1 MNVASVDS
9 DERFWNR
16 VARKYAALPIA
27 DVAGYERSLER
38 TRSYLRP
45 TDKVLEF
52 GCGTGGTALKLAP
65 SVASIVATDISAE
78 MIAIARER
86 TAAARC
92 ANVTFE
98 KGMLDTIGYEDNAF
112 DVVLGYNALHVL
124 QNVPAAL
131 VQIRRLLK
139 PNGVFISKTP
149 CIGDASLLVRVALP
163 LLQLIG
169 KAPYLTVLTG
179 DTLRREISDAGFTLV
194 EEGNHDTKGSNN
206 RHFLVARAS

>member
-1 MNVASVDS
+1 M
-9 DERFWNR
+9 
-16 VARKYAALPIA
+16 
-27 DVAGYERSLER
+27 AGYERSLER

-65 SVASIVATDISAE
+65 SVASIVATDISGE

-86 TAAARC
+86 AAAAGC

-98 KGMLDTIGYEDNAF
+98 KGTLDTIGYEDTAF

-124 QNVPAAL
+124 RKVPAAL
-131 VQIRRLLK
+131 VQIRRLLR

-149 CIGDASLLVRVALP
+149 CIGDASLLVRAALP
-163 LLQLIG
+163 VLQLIG
-169 KAPYLTVLTG
+169 KAPYLTALTG
-179 DTLRREISDAGFTLV
+179 DTLKREISNARFTLV
-194 EEGNHDTKGSNN
+194 EEGNHDTKGSYN